1 MKLDYKKWLLIII
14 LSTIGVL
21 SSIDV
26 LLDNDRPDYY
36 AGLFVLPLCFVVA
49 SLIFKDIYIL
59 IPENI
64 GATVIILLFFVRLVL
79 NPLIFSEAGYLETV
93 TINTNS
99 NSVYAIFL
107 SGYEVFAVFATI
119 FFFYHSNNGAI
130 NSREKIEYD
139 TKVGNAYK
147 VSVGILLLMAIA
159 CYLVTPG
166 IMEGFRSINHINDQY
181 FTNIENGDII
191 KKYSTNIITKFSMV
205 TGNYIIKILVI
216 LIPTI
221 LILQCKSIK
230 NQMWAKALSFL
241 LCFIPVF
248 FIDGAIARSLIYV
261 VTLFMLRSYVFNSSN
276 HNKSQGKMLGIVF
289 AAATIVLL
297 YWINRFQ
304 HSNTESF
311 LSFISVKV
319 NTYFSGFNI
328 VAGSFNLPRT
338 IDYRIRYMI
347 YDFTET
353 FPYGNTIF
361 HISHDTIQPFFN
373 KHNGTSGQIPTT
385 IGMGYYY
392 FGFLFSP
399 VYSVCFALIALKAG
413 YKIKNEPNLLPKVRL
428 ILTSFYFSMGIIMY
442 NIEITMTNFFCVILP
457 LIILEKINGKYNTY
471 KSSVNN
477 NWKDGHE

>member
-1 MKLDYKKWLLIII
+1 MKIDYKKWLLIMCLCIVGI
-14 LSTIGVL
+14 LSA
-21 SSIDV
+21 IDI

-36 AGLFVLPLCFVVA
+36 AGLFMLPLCFATA
-49 SLIFKDIYIL
+49 SLLFKDIYLL

-79 NPLIFSEAGYLETV
+79 NPLVFSEAGYLETV
-93 TINTNS
+93 TINTDS
-99 NSVYAIFL
+99 NTLYAIFL

-119 FFFYHSNNGAI
+119 FLFSHTNNSVI
-130 NSREKIEYD
+130 KKRERVEYD
-139 TKVGNAYK
+139 TKIGHAYK
-147 VSVGILLLMAIA
+147 VSVGILLLIAII
-159 CYLVTPG
+159 CYFVTPG

-191 KKYSTNIITKFSMV
+191 RKYSTNFVTKFSLV

-216 LIPTI
+216 LIPTL

-230 NQMWAKALSFL
+230 NQMWAKALSL
-241 LCFIPVF
+241 LFCFIPVF

-276 HNKSQGKMLGIVF
+276 HKKSQGRILGIVF
-289 AAATIVLL
+289 AAATVVLL
-297 YWINRFQ
+297 YWINRF
-304 HSNTESF
+304 HHANAESF
-311 LSFISVKV
+311 LTFISVKI

-328 VAGSFNLPRT
+328 VAGSFNIPRT

-373 KHNGTSGQIPTT
+373 KYNGTSGQIPTT

-392 FGFLFSP
+392 FGFFLSP
-399 VYSVCFALIALKAG
+399 IYSVCFALIALKAG
-413 YKIKNEPNLLPKVRL
+413 HRIKNEHNLLPKVRL
-428 ILTSFYFSMGIIMY
+428 ILTSFYFSMGIVMY
-442 NIEITMTNFFCVILP
+442 NIEITMTNFFCIIFP
-457 LIILEKINGKYNTY
+457 LIMLEKINGKYNI
-471 KSSVNN
+471 
-477 NWKDGHE
+477 WKDEHE